1 MPSVD
6 ELLDAAEVAEA
17 TLTETNDKIEIDAD
31 TRTMII
37 PDTERIFG
45 VMSDEK
51 GERKYFRCK
60 RFVGNGID
68 LSKLSLRIVFQN
80 ASGLDTGRDKYI
92 VTDLATDGEDYVT
105 FSWEL
110 SRKVTAYK
118 GIISFVVCAIKTKSD
133 GTITNEWNT
142 TLANGMVLE
151 GLEVNGTQEQEE
163 VAKDYYNQLEAELLK
178 VANEQINKV
187 QEVVKT
193 IPSDYTQMQ
202 KDVSNLKEDIGEIY
216 ETDITS
222 IGEYRQ
228 GQYIEFST
236 GKIKYSDNYETLV
249 FANKQYNRISFLCG
263 HTDDIPAAIA
273 FFSNETSDTTSY
285 QKQSV
290 KATKG
295 KNNYIVSI
303 PNDCKVIAIS
313 NRKSSY
319 EIKGSVSYS
328 TDVAIKQA
336 LQNGEEIQTLKNE
349 QKNSELLQG
358 CFVADKYND
367 SSLVKKGL
375 IFDDGTTHETDKNKY
390 TLHISLENVRYIK
403 YKNLY
408 GKYKYGGKN
417 LVGMTF
423 YDDYHKISKSPE
435 FTQELQSG
443 VINLNDFPD
452 AKYMR
457 FCNYNN
463 DLPVSV
469 ELYCGTEKE
478 AKDRKKVYVGVYYFA
493 GWSEWELP
501 NLHFTKGLL
510 QEFNGRMPVWGWFA
524 HNSYRCDAWLYSP
537 YISLNSGES
546 TLSLTGSCVF
556 NASNCSLNIKTVDG
570 EWTPLEIAFDDTD
583 PEIKTTTVDISGFSG
598 KRIMIGFRIFNKNS
612 DISPI
617 WTINKV
623 EITSGNETVHI
634 RDFTGDNIR
643 DYTTNDKETWKHGV
657 PTLAYDV
664 TNGYVGTAYDTGDT
678 TIIDKEIIL
687 AKNKGIDYFILDW
700 YYHND
705 GGSFD
710 KDETEKEANNLGIQ
724 TFSKSAQKYNFKYII
739 MISNHGGFVI
749 DGLENWKS
757 AINYINETYV
767 KDPSY
772 FRYKGI
778 PVVSV
783 FEATKFNEV
792 KAQINEYIISLGYPN
807 GWIWQIVNEN
817 TWYGY
822 WYDKHD
828 ESVPDKEQP
837 YSKLVNDSKSKTDR
851 FYYIAHD
858 VYPCITTG
866 TDLRAWKNR
875 PGSYARHLD
884 YCVPSVTEWKDFAQW
899 AYDWVHAYK
908 RDFKSIV
915 VHAWNEMGEGG
926 YLVPTAGDPQASF
939 LCALEDVINSNSYPN

>member
-1 MPSVD
+1 M
-6 ELLDAAEVAEA
+6 
-17 TLTETNDKIEIDAD
+17 
-31 TRTMII
+31 
-37 PDTERIFG
+37 
-45 VMSDEK
+45 
-51 GERKYFRCK
+51 
-60 RFVGNGID
+60 
-68 LSKLSLRIVFQN
+68 
-80 ASGLDTGRDKYI
+80 
-92 VTDLATDGEDYVT
+92 
-105 FSWEL
+105 
-110 SRKVTAYK
+110 
-118 GIISFVVCAIKTKSD
+118 
-133 GTITNEWNT
+133 
-142 TLANGMVLE
+142 
-151 GLEVNGTQEQEE
+151 
-163 VAKDYYNQLEAELLK
+163 
-178 VANEQINKV
+178 
-187 QEVVKT
+187 
-193 IPSDYTQMQ
+193 
-202 KDVSNLKEDIGEIY
+202 
-216 ETDITS
+216 
-222 IGEYRQ
+222 
-228 GQYIEFST
+228 
-236 GKIKYSDNYETLV
+236 
-249 FANKQYNRISFLCG
+249 
-263 HTDDIPAAIA
+263 
-273 FFSNETSDTTSY
+273 
-285 QKQSV
+285 
-290 KATKG
+290 
-295 KNNYIVSI
+295 
-303 PNDCKVIAIS
+303 IAIS
-313 NRKSSY
+313 NRKREY
-319 EIKGSVSYS
+319 EIKGSVSYG
-328 TDVAIKQA
+328 TEEVLKKT
-336 LQNGEEIQTLKNE
+336 LQNIEEIQKLKNT
-349 QKNSELLQG
+349 QKTEVLIQG

-367 SSLVKKGL
+367 SSLVKDGL
-375 IFDDGTTHETDKNKY
+375 ILDDGTIYETNKNKY

-403 YKNLY
+403 YENLY

-435 FTQELQSG
+435 FTSELQAG
-443 VINLNDFPD
+443 VIDLYDFPD

-457 FCNYNN
+457 FCNYSS

-469 ELYCGTEKE
+469 ELFCETEKE

-510 QEFNGRMPVWGWFA
+510 QEFNGRMPVWGWFV

-537 YISLNSGES
+537 YINLNSGES
-546 TLSLTGSCVF
+546 ILSLTGSCVF
-556 NASNCSLNIKTVDG
+556 NASNCTLNIKSDDS
-570 EWTPLEIAFDDTD
+570 EWTPLKIAFDDTD
-583 PEIKTTTVDISGFSG
+583 PEIKTITVDISSFSG

-634 RDFTGDNIR
+634 RDFTGDNTR
-643 DYTTNDKETWKHGV
+643 DYTTNDEETWKHGV
-657 PTLAYDV
+657 PTLAYNV

-705 GGSFD
+705 GGAFD
-710 KDETEKEANNLGIQ
+710 KEETEKEPNNLGIQ

-757 AINYINETYV
+757 AINYINDTYV

-783 FEATKFNEV
+783 FEASKFNEV
-792 KAQINEYIISLGYPN
+792 KAQINEYIISLGYPS

-822 WYDKHD
+822 WYNQHD

-837 YSKLVNDSKSKTDR
+837 YSKLINDSKLKTDR
-851 FYYIAHD
+851 FYYNAHD

-875 PGSYARHLD
+875 PGGYARHLD
-884 YCVPSVTEWKDFAQW
+884 YCIPSVTEWKDFAQW
-899 AYDWVHAYK
+899 AYDWIRAYK

-915 VHAWNEMGEGG
+915 VYAWNEMGEGG

-939 LCALEDVINSNSYPN
+939 LCALEEVINSNSYPS